1 VWPDLWGET
10 SGVFTSPDV
19 FARIAGSVP
28 GMRDGSAEEGFAAE
42 LARRRQHRARRTIR
56 EGGELGPES
65 AHSAIAT

>member
-28 GMRDGSAEEGFAAE
+28 GMRDGSAEEELPPNWPVGVNIGPAA
-42 LARRRQHRARRTIR
+42 R
-56 EGGELGPES
+56 
-65 AHSAIAT
+65 